1 MLSNSEIFSTAE
13 YTLIPIRTLDLCERE
28 RFLYHRKQLNL
39 IQDVISKRMNSWDV
53 ILYTF
58 PFSTSPN
65 EGSGVERYAYQ
76 LVNSLP
82 SSRIKINTISKAKGS
97 KIKQY
102 FSAFT
107 EVPLKTLLSK
117 TKIYH
122 AVSPYS
128 AAFLFLLHRD
138 NRPIITSVHDVTYLE
153 LPLEA
158 RDYFSKRRASYN
170 INAIQRSDKIIVPFQ
185 YTKRRIKEVFGVED
199 EKIVVI
205 KYGIDLTSYF
215 RKLDERSMDG
225 ELFDVLFLGGVN
237 PLSRGSET
245 VLKTYKILKYRDP
258 KLRLAISGTGTQMDT
273 TISMANQLGLS
284 KDILWLG
291 FIPEAKLPEL
301 IKKSRVFFYPTKMG
315 FSLLMM
321 QAMAS
326 SVPIVTSNVFD
337 TPEFVGDAAINFGQA
352 EIDKYAD
359 AIFDL
364 IKNEGQRLE
373 LIKKGNSVI
382 SSYSPKTMASEIASV
397 YKEYL
402 H

>member
-1 MLSNSEIFSTAE
+1 
-13 YTLIPIRTLDLCERE
+13 
-28 RFLYHRKQLNL
+28 
-39 IQDVISKRMNSWDV
+39 MNSWDV

-76 LVNSLP
+76 LIKNLP

-102 FSAFT
+102 FLAFT

-117 TKIYH
+117 AKIYH

-128 AAFLFLLHRD
+128 AAFLFSLHRD

-158 RDYFSKRRASYN
+158 RDYFSKRRAKYN
-170 INAIQRSDKIIVPFQ
+170 IDAIQRSNKIIVPFQ
-185 YTKRRIKEVFGVED
+185 YTRRRIQEVFGVED
-199 EKIVVI
+199 ERIAVI

-215 RKLDERSMDG
+215 RKPDEGSLEDD
-225 ELFDVLFLGGVN
+225 LYDVLFLGGVN
-237 PLSRGSET
+237 PISRGSET
-245 VLKTYKILKYRDP
+245 VLKTYKLLKTRDP
-258 KLRLAISGTGTQMDT
+258 KLRLAVSGTGPQMET
-273 TISMANQLGLS
+273 TVSIANQLGLS
-284 KDILWLG
+284 KDIYWLG
-291 FIPEAKLPEL
+291 FIPETKLPEL
-301 IKKSRVFFYPTKMG
+301 LSKSRVFFYPTKMG

-326 SVPIVTSNVFD
+326 SVPIVASNVFD
-337 TPEFVGDAAINFGQA
+337 TPEFVKDAAIIFGQA
-352 EIDKYAD
+352 ESEKYAD

-364 IKNEGQRLE
+364 TRKEVKRME

-382 SSYSPKTMASEIASV
+382 SSYNAKTMASETASV
-397 YKEYL
+397 YEEYL